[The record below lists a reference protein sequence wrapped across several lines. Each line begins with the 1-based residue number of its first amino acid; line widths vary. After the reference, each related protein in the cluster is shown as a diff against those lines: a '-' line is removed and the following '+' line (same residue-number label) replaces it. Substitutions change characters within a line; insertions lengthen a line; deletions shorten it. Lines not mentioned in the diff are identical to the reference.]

1 MSDRG
6 SDISETRNRQRLVGM
21 LQQAV
26 RKWSDDKAARLS
38 AALAYYVLF
47 SVAPLLI
54 VAVGIAGLVF
64 GEEAARGEI
73 VGQIGDRVGRRSQ
86 VSCKT

>member
-1 MSDRG
+1 
-6 SDISETRNRQRLVGM
+6 
-21 LQQAV
+21 
-26 RKWSDDKAARLS
+26 
-38 AALAYYVLF
+38 LAYYVLF